1 LETNRLTTVERSI
14 LENLLQAKPLY
25 ARRAR
30 LLLAWDDGLPPAAL
44 AEQTPLSPAR
54 VRYWLSRFA
63 LLRLQVFP
71 PKVLAAVR
79 APTEGDETAQ
89 SHRDT
94 EEEKGDTD
102 VIILSEAAAYMPQNL
117 VPDDN
122 ETLHSVQGDETP
134 VILSEAAAYMPQNPV
149 PGDNE
154 TLRSV
159 QGERT
164 APRPTKP
171 GLLPSDPM
179 AEAGRKVLR
188 FHFMRMLDH
197 ESGARAGQDIE
208 HLHDMR
214 VATRRLR
221 AAFVLFGDY
230 YAPMTISYYVKYLRR
245 IGRALGAVRD
255 LDVFLEKARGFLATL
270 PDAEQSSLD
279 PLLASWQANRE
290 QARRQ
295 MLALLD
301 SPRYQGFCRAFDLF
315 TSTPGLGASTIVGA
329 PKEQSAQ
336 PAPLILAYIAPT
348 LVYQRLA
355 EVRAFEPL
363 LPSAPVT
370 LLHQLRIACKRLR
383 YTLEFLEETLGAEA
397 KEVIKEVVVMQDHL
411 GNLQDAV
418 VATDLL
424 RGFLNEWA
432 ERQKSD
438 GAAQQVDIHGVT
450 QYLAMKQ
457 AETIEL
463 LRAFPAAWQRLSDP
477 RLREKLARALGAL

>member
-1 LETNRLTTVERSI
+1 MNKLSAAERAI
-14 LENLLQAKPLY
+14 FEKLLQAKPLY

-30 LLLAWDDGLPPAAL
+30 LLLAWDDGLSPATL
-44 AEQTPLSPAR
+44 AEQAPLSPAR

-63 LLRLQVFP
+63 SLRLQVFP
-71 PKVLAAVR
+71 PKVLAAVS
-79 APTEGDETAQ
+79 APVAGDAQNDRSEALPGNGNIEENKAPLSATLRIGDDLTPGSGAKSVVVSDNKPLPPAQ
-89 SHRDT
+89 SDT
-94 EEEKGDTD
+94 AIVAPSKA
-102 VIILSEAAAYMPQNL
+102 SSL
-117 VPDDN
+117 VPDTSN
-122 ETLHSVQGDETP
+122 AIHSVRGD
-134 VILSEAAAYMPQNPV
+134 VV
-149 PGDNE
+149 
-154 TLRSV
+154 
-159 QGERT
+159 
-164 APRPTKP
+164 APPTSRPTKP
-171 GLLPSDPM
+171 GLTSGDPM
-179 AEAGRKVLR
+179 AEAGRKILR
-188 FHFMRMLDH
+188 FHFLRMLDH
-197 ESGARAGQDIE
+197 EAGARSGEDTE

-221 AAFVLFGDY
+221 AAFVLFGSY
-230 YAPMTISYYVKYLRR
+230 YASKASSTYVKWLRR

-255 LDVFLEKARGFLATL
+255 LDVFLEKTGRYLQTL
-270 PDAEQSSLD
+270 PDAERTSLD
-279 PLLASWQANRE
+279 PLLASWRAKRE

-315 TSTPGLGASTIVGA
+315 TSTPGLGVQKDEG
-329 PKEQSAQ
+329 EQ
-336 PAPLILAYIAPT
+336 PTPIILAHIAPM

-355 EVRAFEPL
+355 EVRAFESL

-383 YTLEFLEETLGAEA
+383 YTLEFLEETLGSEA

-438 GAAQQVDIHGVT
+438 GATQHIEIHGVT
-450 QYLAMKQ
+450 RYLAAKQ
-457 AETIEL
+457 SETFEL
-463 LRAFPAAWQRLSDP
+463 LKAFPAAWQRLNDP
-477 RLREKLARALGAL
+477 RLRDKLARALSAL